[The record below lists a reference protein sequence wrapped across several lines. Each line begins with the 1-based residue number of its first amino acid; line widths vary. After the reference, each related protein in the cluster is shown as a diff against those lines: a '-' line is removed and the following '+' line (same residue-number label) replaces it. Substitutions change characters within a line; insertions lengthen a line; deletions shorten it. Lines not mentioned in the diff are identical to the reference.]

1 MTSPAAQRER
11 QERPAAPD
19 SPAIDRVP
27 ILGVPIA
34 LTDYQGAME
43 WMDARI
49 AARDRVYVTAS
60 AVHLVMSS
68 RQDPEARTATLGA
81 DLIVPDGQ
89 PLVWAL
95 RALGRPLETRVYG
108 PDLMAAY
115 CERMAASGAT
125 SYLYGGR
132 SPETLD
138 QLTSALRERFPGL
151 RIVGGYSPP
160 FRELSDAE
168 SERVAA
174 EINGSGADVVW
185 VGIGQ
190 PKQEKWMARMR
201 PLLEAPVLVGVGAA
215 FDFHAGLVPQAPGW
229 MQSRGLEWV
238 FRLYQEPRR
247 LWRRY
252 ASDNPRFIIGFARQY
267 ARHRRALARGR

>member
-1 MTSPAAQRER
+1 MTPPAAQRER

-19 SPAIDRVP
+19 SPVIERVP

-34 LTDYQGAME
+34 LTDYQGAMD

-81 DLIVPDGQ
+81 GLIVPDGQ

-95 RALGRPLETRVYG
+95 RALGRPLEARVYG

-115 CERMAASGAT
+115 CERIAGRGAT
-125 SYLYGGR
+125 AYLYGGR
-132 SPETLD
+132 SPEALD

-168 SERVAA
+168 SEQVAA
-174 EINGSGADVVW
+174 EINDSGADVVW

-201 PLLEAPVLVGVGAA
+201 PRLEAPVLVGVGAA
-215 FDFHAGLVPQAPGW
+215 FDFHAGLVPQAPAW

-267 ARHRRALARGR
+267 ARHRRALARRG